1 MSDYTFPFDTCEKP
15 NKKGI
20 AQPYSALVNII
31 NCIIILYFLSKT
43 KNDYTK
49 ILLFFILCFELFH
62 VFSHTIH
69 IQGSSQIKI
78 IHFLA
83 YCINFSLLYFFYKY
97 TKHKPENWFIILYIL
112 LILFDLYAF
121 TNLNVVYFIITSA
134 LLFVFV
140 LFYYY
145 SLLTGQIKNKINIIF
160 LLVIIA
166 VCLIL
171 NEKYNCKKMI
181 AINPN
186 FPYHIFIEIIG
197 IFLFYVICSTFYEL

>member
-1 MSDYTFPFDTCEKP
+1 M
-15 NKKGI
+15 
-20 AQPYSALVNII
+20 
-31 NCIIILYFLSKT
+31 
-43 KNDYTK
+43 
-49 ILLFFILCFELFH
+49 
-62 VFSHTIH
+62 
-69 IQGSSQIKI
+69 
-78 IHFLA
+78 
-83 YCINFSLLYFFYKY
+83 
-97 TKHKPENWFIILYIL
+97 
-112 LILFDLYAF
+112 
-121 TNLNVVYFIITSA
+121 NVVYFIITSA